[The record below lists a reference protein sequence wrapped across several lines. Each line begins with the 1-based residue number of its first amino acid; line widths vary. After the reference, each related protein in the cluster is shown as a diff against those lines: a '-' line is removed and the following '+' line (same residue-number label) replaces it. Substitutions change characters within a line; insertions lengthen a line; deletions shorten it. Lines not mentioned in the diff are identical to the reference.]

1 MTEGRSTGIKKILD
15 AMKKN
20 GSPKAEF
27 EFDEEH
33 SYFQVKLPVHGE
45 VLKENDESINT
56 AVPDNAGLVPDNA
69 VKLSEQEKVIMDAI
83 MDSGKLTSKDVEKLL
98 NLKDRRVRVILKE
111 MTDKDLLVKLGN
123 ARNTYYE
130 RKYQ

>member
-1 MTEGRSTGIKKILD
+1 
-15 AMKKN
+15 
-20 GSPKAEF
+20 
-27 EFDEEH
+27 
-33 SYFQVKLPVHGE
+33 VHGE
-45 VLKENDESINT
+45 VLKEKDESINT